1 MKKKLFV
8 QDVQV
13 APQKPNKKSVKKWK
27 KWKKWKKLRRKF
39 FKLTFHCIEAL
50 WMLTQIVQYLL
61 QIFK

>member
-13 APQKPNKKSVKKWK
+13 APQKPNKKSV
-27 KWKKWKKLRRKF
+27 KKWKKLRRKF

>member
-8 QDVQV
+8 QDVKV
-13 APQKPNKKSVKKWK
+13 APRKPNKKSE
-27 KWKKWKKLRRKF
+27 KKWKKLRSEI
-39 FKLTFHCIEAL
+39 FKLTFRGIEAL